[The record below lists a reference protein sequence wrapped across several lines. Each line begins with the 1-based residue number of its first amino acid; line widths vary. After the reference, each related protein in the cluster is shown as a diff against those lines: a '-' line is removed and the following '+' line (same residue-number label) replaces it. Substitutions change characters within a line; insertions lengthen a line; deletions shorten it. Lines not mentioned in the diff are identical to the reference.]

1 MGIQRDSHGLMVMAS
16 DWGTESWGFK
26 PQQGFIPIPLATL
39 DPGLTH
45 IAQKNILKMSPLP
58 GYKSV

>member
-1 MGIQRDSHGLMVMAS
+1 MAS
-16 DWGTESWGFK
+16 GWGTESWGFK